1 MFCNVTSKNNI
12 TMDFMEEY
20 ESVMATRDEWF
31 TLGFMLTHLK
41 RTEAY
46 FR

>member
-41 RTEAY
+41 RTEAH

>member
-1 MFCNVTSKNNI
+1 
-12 TMDFMEEY
+12 MEEY

-31 TLGFMLTHLK
+31 TLGFMSTHLK
-41 RTEAY
+41 QTEAH

>member
-1 MFCNVTSKNNI
+1 MFCNVTSKNNM

-20 ESVMATRDEWF
+20 EFVMATRDQWF

-41 RTEAY
+41 WTEAH

>member
-1 MFCNVTSKNNI
+1 
-12 TMDFMEEY
+12 MEEY